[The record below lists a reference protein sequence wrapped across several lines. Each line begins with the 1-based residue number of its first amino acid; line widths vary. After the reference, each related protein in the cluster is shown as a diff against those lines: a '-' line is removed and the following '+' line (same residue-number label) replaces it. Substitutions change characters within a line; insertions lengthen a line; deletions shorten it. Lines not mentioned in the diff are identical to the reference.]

1 MRKYFI
7 LVLTFFWIQPAQA
20 QMGLSECVKIALAN
34 NPGLKISETEAS
46 MTLEDAR
53 QAKSALLPSLDFSGN
68 YRRQSTTPELTIPSI
83 ELPIGG
89 APISLFPGG
98 GMTLGTLDNYDF
110 KLTISQPIFT
120 GFRLS
125 NWVKAANAL
134 ATSRSLELEK
144 NRIELIFKVETA
156 YGNVLKSQKFLQIA
170 SSAREQV
177 ASHLQDVE
185 NYVAQGM
192 AKKDELL
199 KVQVKLSEAELVVI
213 QAENAIKMA
222 MVALENLIGQKLPS
236 DVTLASMQVQE
247 FVEAGQASIKIAKGG
262 MFPSLAAFG
271 TLGYG
276 KPGLDFIKQEWMDY
290 WLVGAGVEW
299 NLWSWGKI
307 RSQIQQAQLKI
318 DAINQTARKV
328 QDAITLD
335 VTQSCLLLDEASKRL
350 QLTSTMETQ
359 AQESFRVAET
369 SYQQGQATHTEYFDA
384 QSELTRA
391 KLQKAQAEIDAAL
404 AQANW
409 RRAVGTN
416 AKSNK

>member
-1 MRKYFI
+1 
-7 LVLTFFWIQPAQA
+7 
-20 QMGLSECVKIALAN
+20 
-34 NPGLKISETEAS
+34 
-46 MTLEDAR
+46 
-53 QAKSALLPSLDFSGN
+53 
-68 YRRQSTTPELTIPSI
+68 
-83 ELPIGG
+83 
-89 APISLFPGG
+89 
-98 GMTLGTLDNYDF
+98 
-110 KLTISQPIFT
+110 
-120 GFRLS
+120 
-125 NWVKAANAL
+125 
-134 ATSRSLELEK
+134 
-144 NRIELIFKVETA
+144 
-156 YGNVLKSQKFLQIA
+156 
-170 SSAREQV
+170 
-177 ASHLQDVE
+177 VE

-236 DVTLASMQVQE
+236 DVTLAPMQVQE
-247 FVEAGQASIKIAKGG
+247 SVAADVSFSIQNAYSDRAELKSLSYAREAGQASIKIAKGG

-299 NLWSWGKI
+299 NLWSWGKT